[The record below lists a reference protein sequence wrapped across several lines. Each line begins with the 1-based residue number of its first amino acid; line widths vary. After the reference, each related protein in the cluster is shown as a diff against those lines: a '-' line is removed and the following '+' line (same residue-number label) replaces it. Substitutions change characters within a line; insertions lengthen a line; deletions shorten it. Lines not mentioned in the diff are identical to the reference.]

1 MKNPFS
7 THVVTATIQR
17 TFNFLSYL
25 ISSSQISTSLRYDRL
40 VLNMKEQRHGA
51 LDHLLR
57 LTRRVRPSEN
67 SAAGLTPRCCSSYR
81 CLPLTGDHSLWSRLL
96 PRVLSSCRWRSLK
109 RGVLWDVLF
118 RWKRHSTYK
127 LGRPN
132 PNLYFHSQVIL
143 CFILRDTD

>member
-57 LTRRVRPSEN
+57 LTRRVKAKRELRGRSDH
-67 SAAGLTPRCCSSYR
+67 AAA
-81 CLPLTGDHSLWSRLL
+81 LPTAAS
-96 PRVLSSCRWRSLK
+96 P
-109 RGVLWDVLF
+109 
-118 RWKRHSTYK
+118 
-127 LGRPN
+127 
-132 PNLYFHSQVIL
+132 
-143 CFILRDTD
+143 